1 MNKLIKVILFLIVG
15 MVQAFAWGGLRGD
28 TLAKELD
35 EAVLNRSFY
44 LQQREQR
51 ITQLKDMFLLSKI
64 SLWQEYEI
72 NHQLYEEFKKIQQDI
87 KRNMEIASFMKD
99 TARIYTSRL
108 RLATLYAF
116 SGMYRESESLLRS
129 IDRELL
135 SKEQKQDFYEAYYS
149 FFSYY
154 STNLDSFEYRKQLDL
169 YKDSLLSVLDTAS
182 YRYKINLAQKYLA
195 HGQARSAEKVPLLA
209 IYSSA

>member
-72 NHQLYEEFKKIQQDI
+72 NHQLIE
-87 KRNMEIASFMKD
+87 N
-99 TARIYTSRL
+99 TSLVRKYP
-108 RLATLYAF
+108 RTGACH
-116 SGMYRESESLLRS
+116 RESSHYLR
-129 IDRELL
+129 R
-135 SKEQKQDFYEAYYS
+135 Q
-149 FFSYY
+149 
-154 STNLDSFEYRKQLDL
+154 R
-169 YKDSLLSVLDTAS
+169 TAG
-182 YRYKINLAQKYLA
+182 RT
-195 HGQARSAEKVPLLA
+195 VPVA
-209 IYSSA
+209 

>member
-1 MNKLIKVILFLIVG
+1 MLSPGCTVSRKV
-15 MVQAFAWGGLRGD
+15 
-28 TLAKELD
+28 
-35 EAVLNRSFY
+35 
-44 LQQREQR
+44 
-51 ITQLKDMFLLSKI
+51 
-64 SLWQEYEI
+64 
-72 NHQLYEEFKKIQQDI
+72 
-87 KRNMEIASFMKD
+87 
-99 TARIYTSRL
+99 
-108 RLATLYAF
+108 
-116 SGMYRESESLLRS
+116 LRS

>member
-1 MNKLIKVILFLIVG
+1 
-15 MVQAFAWGGLRGD
+15 
-28 TLAKELD
+28 
-35 EAVLNRSFY
+35 
-44 LQQREQR
+44 
-51 ITQLKDMFLLSKI
+51 
-64 SLWQEYEI
+64 
-72 NHQLYEEFKKIQQDI
+72 
-87 KRNMEIASFMKD
+87 
-99 TARIYTSRL
+99 
-108 RLATLYAF
+108 
-116 SGMYRESESLLRS
+116 MYRESEGLLRS

-149 FFSYY
+149 FSLI
-154 STNLDSFEYRKQLDL
+154 TVRIWILLNMKQLDL

>member
-15 MVQAFAWGGLRGD
+15 MVQVFAWGGLRED

-72 NHQLYEEFKKIQQDI
+72 NHQLYEEFKKIQQDSAIYYI

-99 TARIYTSRL
+99 TVRIYTSRL

-116 SGMYRESESLLRS
+116 SGMY
-129 IDRELL
+129 RELL

>member
-1 MNKLIKVILFLIVG
+1 M
-15 MVQAFAWGGLRGD
+15 
-28 TLAKELD
+28 
-35 EAVLNRSFY
+35 
-44 LQQREQR
+44 
-51 ITQLKDMFLLSKI
+51 
-64 SLWQEYEI
+64 
-72 NHQLYEEFKKIQQDI
+72 
-87 KRNMEIASFMKD
+87 
-99 TARIYTSRL
+99 
-108 RLATLYAF
+108 
-116 SGMYRESESLLRS
+116 
-129 IDRELL
+129 L

-169 YKDSLLSVLDTAS
+169 YKDSLLSVLDTVS

>member
-72 NHQLYEEFKKIQQDI
+72 NHQLYEEFKKIQQDSAIYYI

-108 RLATLYAF
+108 R
-116 SGMYRESESLLRS
+116 
-129 IDRELL
+129 LL